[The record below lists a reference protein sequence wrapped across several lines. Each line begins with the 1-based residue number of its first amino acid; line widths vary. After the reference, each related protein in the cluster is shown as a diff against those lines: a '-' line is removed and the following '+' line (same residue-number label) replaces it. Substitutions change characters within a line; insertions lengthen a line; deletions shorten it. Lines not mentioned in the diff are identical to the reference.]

1 MSVARSAPVV
11 VVTIAAAVVDATA
24 AVAAASVAAVI
35 AANLFVVAF
44 LSGKR
49 DALAKQSLSQNYSQ
63 LLPLL
68 LFSLLLLLLLLLLL
82 SNRKLKNI
90 KTILRF
96 ILFTGHIKTL
106 PTVVRTAFAE
116 DPQLVHP
123 SPPSSSCLLLTQRI
137 MT

>member
-11 VVTIAAAVVDATA
+11 VATIAAAVVDAA
-24 AVAAASVAAVI
+24 AVAAASVVAVI

-68 LFSLLLLLLLLLLL
+68 LFSLLLLL
-82 SNRKLKNI
+82 
-90 KTILRF
+90 
-96 ILFTGHIKTL
+96 
-106 PTVVRTAFAE
+106 
-116 DPQLVHP
+116 
-123 SPPSSSCLLLTQRI
+123 
-137 MT
+137 

>member
-11 VVTIAAAVVDATA
+11 VVTIAAVVDAA
-24 AVAAASVAAVI
+24 AAAARVASVAAVI

-68 LFSLLLLLLLLLLL
+68 LFSLLLLLFLLLLL

-106 PTVVRTAFAE
+106 PTVVE
-116 DPQLVHP
+116 DPQLVLPTPH
-123 SPPSSSCLLLTQRI
+123 SCLVMPALHSAHNDLNN
-137 MT
+137 